1 MDSHMAGPI
10 SVKLSGIGGGNSEI
24 VLQQKKSVIV
34 VIKDAPMYLQK
45 TFEIPGN
52 DSAESSSMYVILR
65 CRGNK
70 NELVESH

>member
-1 MDSHMAGPI
+1 MAGPI

-24 VLQQKKSVIV
+24 VLQQKKIGVIV
-34 VIKDAPMYLQK
+34 VIKDAPMYWLN
-45 TFEIPGN
+45 TFEIPCN
-52 DSAESSSMYVILR
+52 DGAESSSMYVMLR